1 LAPVARRGRLGHG
14 TASEDLREQIMSK
27 VLIVEDSVDCV
38 QPLKRLL
45 QLDGHEVEYAKNGKE
60 ALEVAQ
66 WFRPDK
72 VVTDLMMP
80 EMDGITMIR
89 ILRSDPRFSGLPVVV
104 FTAWGDPMI
113 RQKLEELHVGAYHL
127 KGNLDVPALLR
138 SVQAA

>member
-1 LAPVARRGRLGHG
+1 
-14 TASEDLREQIMSK
+14 MSK
-27 VLIVEDSVDCV
+27 VLIVEDSMDCV

-60 ALEVAQ
+60 ALEVAE

-89 ILRSDPRFSGLPVVV
+89 ILRNDPRFTGLPVVV
-104 FTAWGDPMI
+104 FTAWGDPKI
-113 RQKLEELHVGAYHL
+113 RRKLEQLDVGAYHL

>member
-1 LAPVARRGRLGHG
+1 
-14 TASEDLREQIMSK
+14 MSK

-45 QLDGHEVEYAKNGKE
+45 QMDGHVVASARNGKE
-60 ALEVAQ
+60 ALEVAE

-89 ILRSDPRFSGLPVVV
+89 ILRKDPRFSGLPVVV
-104 FTAWGDPMI
+104 FTAWGDPKV
-113 RQKLEELHVGAYHL
+113 RRNLEELRVGSLHL